1 MQFGQRLVCAFSPVT
16 SASAEETITSWAWLS
31 FLFLKECARGCGF
44 GGISCLL
51 SSLANILLFICL
63 LKVAQIIPY
72 LFRFL
77 FIARFFF
84 WDYTYTVSHPYC
96 SQWIS
101 GSFHCIDWDTIKI
114 TGCYEIL
121 LHGSDQV
128 SHILMDR
135 IDSSCYVSS
144 APTPAPGLAWF
155 ITGAYFMTPPVIWK
169 FLVLICSR
177 IVRTCF
183 SCQLWVGN
191 WLSL

>member
-1 MQFGQRLVCAFSPVT
+1 MCQRLWIWWYFLLAFRLSKYSLVRMSFESCSNYSLPVQV
-16 SASAEETITSWAWLS
+16 S
-31 FLFLKECARGCGF
+31 FHCP
-44 GGISCLL
+44 I
-51 SSLANILLFICL
+51 
-63 LKVAQIIPY
+63 
-72 LFRFL
+72 
-77 FIARFFF
+77 FFF
-84 WDYTYTVSHPYC
+84 WDYTYTVSHSYC
-96 SQWIS
+96 SQWIF

-144 APTPAPGLAWF
+144 ALIPAPGLTWF
-155 ITGAYFMTPPVIWK
+155 ITGAYFMTLPVIWK